1 MVAHP
6 ITTIADAI
14 MESPVGVLDQATAC
28 RLVALSEAHPVT
40 FLMSGGKIRERY
52 LGKRVF
58 TCAIIN
64 AKSGLC
70 SQDCAFCA
78 QSAHHDTGVETYP
91 LKSSAAMARRAREL
105 KFAGASRFSIV
116 TSGIVLTEAEV
127 VTVCRTAEIIRR
139 EVGLEVCASLGMLTP
154 DLARR
159 LADSGITR
167 YHHNLETARSFFPK
181 ICTSHDYEEDLE
193 TVRIA
198 KKAGMAVCAGG
209 ILGLGESWEQRVE
222 LAFTLKALEVDS
234 VPLNFLN
241 PIPGTRL
248 AGRSRLKSMEAL
260 RCIALFRFIL
270 PEQEILI
277 CGGREVTLKD
287 FQSWIFLAGASGL
300 MVGNYL
306 TTKGRKVA
314 EDIEMIEELGL
325 RPAVAPIPF
334 DQSLMKG
341 VDPPCMPTPS
351 TPPSA

>member
-1 MVAHP
+1 
-6 ITTIADAI
+6 
-14 MESPVGVLDQATAC
+14 MESPAGVLDHATAC
-28 RLVALSEAHPVT
+28 RLAALSEAHPMA
-40 FLMSGGKIRERY
+40 FLINGGRIREQY

-58 TCAIIN
+58 TCAIVN

-78 QSAHHDTGVETYP
+78 QSAHHDTGVDTYP
-91 LKSSAAMARRAREL
+91 LKDSAAMARRAREV
-105 KFAGASRFSIV
+105 KRAGASRFSMV
-116 TSGIVLTEAEV
+116 TSGMGPTEAEV
-127 VTVCRTAEIIRR
+127 ATICRTAETVRR

-154 DLARR
+154 DQARR
-159 LADSGITR
+159 LVDSGITR

-181 ICTSHDYEEDLE
+181 ICTTHDYEEDLE

-198 KKAGMAVCAGG
+198 KAAGLAVCAGG

-222 LAFTLKALEVDS
+222 LAITLRKLGVDS

-248 AGRSRLKSMEAL
+248 ADRSLLKPMTAL

-270 PEQEILI
+270 PQQEIPI
-277 CGGREVTLKD
+277 CGGREVALKD

-306 TTKGRKVA
+306 TTNGREV
-314 EDIEMIEELGL
+314 DDDMEMIEELGL
-325 RPAVAPIPF
+325 RPAAVPIAGT
-334 DQSLMKG
+334 L
-341 VDPPCMPTPS
+341 
-351 TPPSA
+351 